1 MNITQL
7 CKRYGLEH
15 YGNLEDAWD
24 AFGPSGIV
32 LMQLWHGPNQRLQD
46 HPLPGAH
53 LRVLCFDKAHHEAAG
68 AQAYPGRAWSIAA
81 VENGARGYA
90 AMSVAPSRQRGA
102 GAWAK
107 YANLERVFPV
117 LALER
122 EPNGDILAVLGL
134 PVPASELGAPSLSR
148 RGRPSLSAA
157 ARAGMTPGAGGAR
170 PAASPGGRA
179 STPSAH

>member
-32 LMQLWHGPNQRLQD
+32 LMQLWHGPNQRLRE
-46 HPLPGAH
+46 HALPGAH
-53 LRVLCFDKAHHEAAG
+53 LRVLCFDSALHAAAG
-68 AQAYPGRAWSIAA
+68 ADAYQGRAWSIAA
-81 VENGARGYA
+81 VENGAKAYA
-90 AMSVAPSRQRGA
+90 AMSVPPSRQRGA

-122 EPNGDILAVLGL
+122 EPGGDIFAVLGL

-157 ARAGMTPGAGGAR
+157 ARAGVNAGVGAR
-170 PAASPGGRA
+170 PSASPGGRA
-179 STPSAH
+179 STPSSH

>member
-7 CKRYGLEH
+7 CKRFGLEH

-32 LMQLWHGPNQRLQD
+32 LMQLWHAPNQRLLE

-53 LRVLCFDKAHHEAAG
+53 LRVRCFDKALHEAGG
-68 AQAYPGRAWSIAA
+68 AESYQGRAWSIAA
-81 VENGARGYA
+81 VENGAKGYA
-90 AMSVAPSRQRGA
+90 AMSVAPSEQRGA

-122 EPNGDILAVLGL
+122 EPSGDVYAVLGK
-134 PVPASELGAPSLSR
+134 PVPASELGDPGVSR
-148 RGRPSLSAA
+148 RGRPAMGRVSIPAA
-157 ARAGMTPGAGGAR
+157 AAAPARRAL
-170 PAASPGGRA
+170 SPGGRA
-179 STPSAH
+179 STPSSH